1 MVKHNDHYSFFV
13 IAATVGL
20 SFVFLDRWTGFV
32 TKLTRRVSLVE
43 QELPTLPEHLSSP
56 PVFSGVRVTRSL
68 VLCVCFVDRCFV
80 LLYFFFWPLCC
91 PFFFD
96 IWYLQSLVISPWM
109 YLQKI
114 GKPYNLKVFGSKK
127 TKEGLIR
134 LANIL
139 QYNEKCQLYKLNYI
153 SIEQNSS
160 CEFVDAFNYRS
171 YDVLTP

>member
-1 MVKHNDHYSFFV
+1 
-13 IAATVGL
+13 
-20 SFVFLDRWTGFV
+20 
-32 TKLTRRVSLVE
+32 
-43 QELPTLPEHLSSP
+43 
-56 PVFSGVRVTRSL
+56 
-68 VLCVCFVDRCFV
+68 
-80 LLYFFFWPLCC
+80 
-91 PFFFD
+91 
-96 IWYLQSLVISPWM
+96 M

-153 SIEQNSS
+153 PIDQNIS